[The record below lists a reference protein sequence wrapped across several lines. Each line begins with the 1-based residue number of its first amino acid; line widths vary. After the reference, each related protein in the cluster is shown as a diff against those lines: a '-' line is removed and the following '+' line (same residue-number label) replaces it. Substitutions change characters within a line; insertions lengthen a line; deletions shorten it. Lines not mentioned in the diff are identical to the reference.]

1 MIGRLFFVIFFCLG
15 GFLFYI
21 PKWILMGTKG
31 SRQRDRLLQAQL
43 EANRRNPTRMSRLE
57 EEQVRLGNWRPR
69 S

>member
-31 SRQRDRLLQAQL
+31 SRQRSHLSDQLDAQFKATQK
-43 EANRRNPTRMSRLE
+43 ANRLE
-57 EEQVRLGNWRPR
+57 QEQVRLGNWRPR
-69 S
+69 H

>member
-1 MIGRLFFVIFFCLG
+1 MIGRLLFVIFFCLG

-43 EANRRNPTRMSRLE
+43 EANRRNPRMSRLE

>member
-1 MIGRLFFVIFFCLG
+1 MIGRFFFVIFFCLG

-31 SRQRDRLLQAQL
+31 SRQRKKLLKLQ
-43 EANRRNPTRMSRLE
+43 
-57 EEQVRLGNWRPR
+57 EEQNQLLRNTLASQQR

>member
-31 SRQRDRLLQAQL
+31 SRDRKKILNQYHQQQSWH
-43 EANRRNPTRMSRLE
+43 EGQPMWPPPKKPS
-57 EEQVRLGNWRPR
+57 
-69 S
+69 